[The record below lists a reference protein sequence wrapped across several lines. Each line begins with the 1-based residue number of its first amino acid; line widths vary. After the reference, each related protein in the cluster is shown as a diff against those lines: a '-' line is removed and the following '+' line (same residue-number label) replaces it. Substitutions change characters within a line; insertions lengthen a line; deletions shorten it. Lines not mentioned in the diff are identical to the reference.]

1 MSSNTENKIES
12 IEMALAE
19 QEKQIADLSDMV
31 VRQWREIDAL
41 KISLKQ
47 AELRMGEMAQLA
59 SASAVAAARSALAG
73 GAWDQDE
80 ANEAMSVADQ
90 ARALKP
96 PHY

>member
-1 MSSNTENKIES
+1 MPDVVSKKLED
-12 IEMALAE
+12 IEMVLAE

-90 ARALKP
+90 ARAMKP

>member
-1 MSSNTENKIES
+1 MSDKLES

-31 VRQWREIDAL
+31 VRQWREIDGLKEAL
-41 KISLKQ
+41 KR
-47 AELRMGEMAQLA
+47 AELRMSEMAQIA
-59 SASAVAAARSALAG
+59 SSSAVAAARSALAG
-73 GAWDQDE
+73 GAWEADE
-80 ANEAMSVADQ
+80 GAEALSVADQ